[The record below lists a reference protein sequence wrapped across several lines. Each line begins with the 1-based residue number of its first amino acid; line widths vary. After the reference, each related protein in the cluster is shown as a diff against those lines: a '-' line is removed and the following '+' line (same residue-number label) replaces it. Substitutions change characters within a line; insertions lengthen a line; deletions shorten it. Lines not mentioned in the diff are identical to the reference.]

1 MTESARPPRRRPV
14 GSALWLPLRKYTSG
28 REPS

>member
-1 MTESARPPRRRPV
+1 MIESAQPPRRRAV
-14 GSALWLPLRKYTSG
+14 GSALWLSPLRYTSG

>member
-1 MTESARPPRRRPV
+1 MTESAQPLRRRPV
-14 GSALWLPLRKYTSG
+14 GSALWLPLLKYTSG